1 MTIKIKNMKK
11 IFNFKSL
18 LLFGAV
24 SLSSL
29 SMATEEVAE
38 EVAEATA
45 EVATV
50 ATPIYE
56 TLGVS
61 STALFGIMMAFTAVL
76 LFALYSVAKST
87 SNVLTG
93 MQNKFKKTGLLIAI
107 SLISSA
113 TFAADGG
120 TESADMVFSNTSFWT
135 IFALDVCTIIAI
147 LYFAMFAKKVINT
160 TESENLPSSL
170 FASFTNAVDM
180 DKEDSIL
187 LDHEYDGIRELDNDL
202 PPWWKYGFYI
212 TIVWGVVYFV
222 YYQVMEIGNL
232 QTAEYNQEMIDGEK
246 QVAAYKAANP
256 NMVNAETVELL
267 TDATTLSTG
276 QEIYN
281 TNCVAC
287 HASNGG
293 GGIGPNLT
301 DKNWI
306 YNGDIK
312 GVFNTVSEG
321 AENGMIAWKDI
332 LNPEKIQAVSS
343 YVLSMKLAEGGK
355 APQGENIFE

>member
-1 MTIKIKNMKK
+1 MKK
-11 IFNFKSL
+11 IFNFKSI

-24 SLSSL
+24 TLSSL
-29 SMATEEVAE
+29 SMAAEEAAETVAE
-38 EVAEATA
+38 VVKE
-45 EVATV
+45 

-61 STALFGIMMAFTAVL
+61 STALFSIMMAFTAVL
-76 LFALYSVAKST
+76 LFALYSIAKSA
-87 SNVLTG
+87 SNVLIG
-93 MQNKFKKTGLLIAI
+93 KQNKLKKASLLIAL
-107 SLISSA
+107 SLVSSA
-113 TFAADGG
+113 TFAADGSVG
-120 TESADMVFSNTSFWT
+120 TADMAFSNLTFWT
-135 IFALDVCTIIAI
+135 ILAIDICIILAI
-147 LYFAMFAKKVINT
+147 IYFANFAKKVAK
-160 TESENLPSSL
+160 TETSESLPTSL
-170 FASFTNAVDM
+170 FASFTNAVDL

-232 QTAEYNQEMIDGEK
+232 QTAEYNQEMADGEK
-246 QVAAYKAANP
+246 EIAAYKAANP
-256 NMVNAETVELL
+256 NMVNAETVVLL
-267 TDATTLSTG
+267 TDADAIASG
-276 QEIYN
+276 KEIYS

-287 HASNGG
+287 HAGNGG

-306 YNGDIK
+306 YNGDVK
-312 GVFNTVSEG
+312 GVFNTISEG

-343 YVLSMKLAEGGK
+343 YVLSMELAEGGK
-355 APQGENIFE
+355 DPQGDNIVE

>member
-1 MTIKIKNMKK
+1 
-11 IFNFKSL
+11 
-18 LLFGAV
+18 
-24 SLSSL
+24 
-29 SMATEEVAE
+29 MAAE
-38 EVAEATA
+38 EVAEAVTEVV
-45 EVATV
+45 EVAKE

-61 STALFGIMMAFTAVL
+61 STTLFGIMMAFTTIL
-76 LFALYSVAKST
+76 LFALYSVAKSA

-93 MQNKFKKTGLLIAI
+93 MQSKFKKVSLLIVL
-107 SLISSA
+107 SLLSSVS
-113 TFAADGG
+113 FAAEGG
-120 TESADMVFSNTSFWT
+120 TESADMVFSNTAFWT
-135 IFALDVCTIIAI
+135 IFTIDICIILAI
-147 LYFAMFAKKVINT
+147 IYFAMFAKKVVNAS
-160 TESENLPSSL
+160 ESETLPTSL
-170 FASFTNAVDM
+170 FASFTNAVDI

-222 YYQVMEIGNL
+222 YYQVLEIGNL
-232 QTAEYNQEMIDGEK
+232 QTAEYNQEMVDGEK
-246 QVAAYKAANP
+246 QIAAYKAANP

-267 TDATTLSTG
+267 TDADALAAG
-276 QEIYN
+276 KELYDM
-281 TNCVAC
+281 NCVAC
-287 HASNGG
+287 HAGNGG

-355 APQGENIFE
+355 EAQGDNIVE

>member
-1 MTIKIKNMKK
+1 MKK

-18 LLFGAV
+18 LLFGAI
-24 SLSSL
+24 SSSSL

-38 EVAEATA
+38 AVTEVVEVAI
-45 EVATV
+45 EV
-50 ATPIYE
+50 TPIYE

-61 STALFGIMMAFTAVL
+61 STALFGIMMAFTAIL
-76 LFALYSVAKST
+76 LFALYSIAKSA

-93 MQNKFKKTGLLIAI
+93 MQSKFKKASLLIVL
-107 SLISSA
+107 SLLSSVS
-113 TFAADGG
+113 FAADGT
-120 TESADMVFSNTSFWT
+120 TESADMEFSNIAFWT
-135 IFALDVCTIIAI
+135 IFAIDICIILAI
-147 LYFAMFAKKVINT
+147 IYFAMFAKKVANT
-160 TESENLPSSL
+160 TKKEALPTSL
-170 FASFTNAVDM
+170 FASFTNAVDI

-222 YYQVMEIGNL
+222 YYQVLEIGNL
-232 QTAEYNQEMIDGEK
+232 QTAEYNQEMVDGEK
-246 QVAAYKAANP
+246 EIAAYKAANP

-267 TDATTLSTG
+267 TDTDALAAG
-276 QEIYN
+276 KELYDM
-281 TNCVAC
+281 NCVAC
-287 HASNGG
+287 HAGNGG

-355 APQGENIFE
+355 EAQGDNIVE

>member
-1 MTIKIKNMKK
+1 MKK

-18 LLFGAV
+18 LLLGAV

-29 SMATEEVAE
+29 STATEKVVEPITEV
-38 EVAEATA
+38 
-45 EVATV
+45 
-50 ATPIYE
+50 TPIYE

-61 STALFGIMMAFTAVL
+61 STTLFSFMMAFTVVL
-76 LFALYSVAKST
+76 LFILYSVAKT
-87 SNVLTG
+87 ASNVLKAI
-93 MQNKFKKTGLLIAI
+93 QDKFKKASLLTVLSFI
-107 SLISSA
+107 S
-113 TFAADGG
+113 FASFAVDGG
-120 TESADMVFSNTSFWT
+120 TTSVDMVFSNSSFWT
-135 IFALDVCTIIAI
+135 VFSIDLCIIAMI
-147 LYFAMFAKKVINT
+147 LYFTLFVSKVIKT
-160 TESENLPSSL
+160 PSTDTPPSSL
-170 FASFTNAVDM
+170 FSSFTNEVDV
-180 DKEDSIL
+180 DKEGSIL

-202 PPWWKYGFYI
+202 PPWWEYGFYI
-212 TIVWGVVYFV
+212 TIVWAVGYFV

-232 QTAEYNQEMIDGEK
+232 QTAEYNQEMLDGEK
-246 QVAAYKAANP
+246 QIAAYKAANP

-267 TDATTLSTG
+267 TDIDALATGKEL
-276 QEIYN
+276 YN

-287 HASNGG
+287 HAGNGG

-301 DKNWI
+301 DNNWI

-321 AENGMIAWKDI
+321 DENGMIAWKDI

-355 APQGENIFE
+355 EPQGDNIVE

>member
-1 MTIKIKNMKK
+1 MKK
-11 IFNFKSL
+11 IFNFKSI
-18 LLFGAV
+18 LLFGAI

-29 SMATEEVAE
+29 AMATEEVTE
-38 EVAEATA
+38 
-45 EVATV
+45 TV
-50 ATPIYE
+50 TDAVVTSTPIYE

-61 STALFGIMMAFTAVL
+61 STALFGIMMAFTVVL
-76 LFALYSVAKST
+76 LFALYSVSKTA
-87 SNVLTG
+87 SNVLKAV
-93 MQNKFKKTGLLIAI
+93 QDKFKKASLLVVI

-113 TFAADGG
+113 SFAADGG
-120 TESADMVFSNTSFWT
+120 TESADMVFSNMSFWT
-135 IFALDVCTIIAI
+135 IFSIDICIIAMI
-147 LYFAMFAKKVINT
+147 VYFAMFTKNVIKN
-160 TESENLPSSL
+160 SSTDTPPTSI
-170 FASFTNAVDM
+170 FSSFTNAVDI

-212 TIVWGVVYFV
+212 TIIWAVGYFF

-232 QTAEYNQEMIDGEK
+232 QTAEFEQEMADGEK
-246 QVAAYKAANP
+246 EIATYKAANP
-256 NMVNAETVELL
+256 NMVNAETVTLL
-267 TDATTLSTG
+267 TDVDAIATG

-287 HASNGG
+287 HAGNGG

-301 DKNWI
+301 DNNWI

-312 GVFNTVSEG
+312 GVFNTISEG

-332 LNPEKIQAVSS
+332 LNPEKIQFVAS
-343 YVLSMKLAEGGK
+343 YVLSMEDAVGGK
-355 APQGENIFE
+355 EPQGDNIVE

>member
-1 MTIKIKNMKK
+1 MKK

-18 LLFGAV
+18 LLLGAV

-29 SMATEEVAE
+29 STATEKVVEPITEV
-38 EVAEATA
+38 
-45 EVATV
+45 
-50 ATPIYE
+50 TPIYE

-61 STALFGIMMAFTAVL
+61 STTLFSFMMAFTVVL
-76 LFALYSVAKST
+76 LFILYSVAKT
-87 SNVLTG
+87 ASNVLKAI
-93 MQNKFKKTGLLIAI
+93 QDKFKKASLLTVLSFI
-107 SLISSA
+107 S
-113 TFAADGG
+113 FASFAVDGG
-120 TESADMVFSNTSFWT
+120 TTSVDMVFSNSSFWT
-135 IFALDVCTIIAI
+135 VFIIDLCIIAMI
-147 LYFAMFAKKVINT
+147 LYFTLFVSKVIKT
-160 TESENLPSSL
+160 PSTDTPPSSL
-170 FASFTNAVDM
+170 FSSFTNAVDV
-180 DKEDSIL
+180 DKEGSIL

-212 TIVWGVVYFV
+212 TIVWAVGYFV

-232 QTAEYNQEMIDGEK
+232 QTAEYNQEMLDGEK
-246 QVAAYKAANP
+246 QIAAYKAANP

-267 TDATTLSTG
+267 TDIDALATGKEL
-276 QEIYN
+276 YK

-287 HASNGG
+287 HAGNGG

-301 DKNWI
+301 DNNWI

-355 APQGENIFE
+355 EPQGDNIVE

>member
-1 MTIKIKNMKK
+1 MKK

-18 LLFGAV
+18 LLLGAV

-29 SMATEEVAE
+29 STATEKVVEPITEV
-38 EVAEATA
+38 
-45 EVATV
+45 
-50 ATPIYE
+50 TPIYE

-61 STALFGIMMAFTAVL
+61 STTLFSFMMAFTVVL
-76 LFALYSVAKST
+76 LFILYSVAKT
-87 SNVLTG
+87 ASNVLKAI
-93 MQNKFKKTGLLIAI
+93 QDKFEKASLLTVLSFI
-107 SLISSA
+107 S
-113 TFAADGG
+113 FASFAVDGG
-120 TESADMVFSNTSFWT
+120 TTSVDMVFSNSSFWT
-135 IFALDVCTIIAI
+135 VFSIDLCIIAMI
-147 LYFAMFAKKVINT
+147 LYFTLFVSKVIKT
-160 TESENLPSSL
+160 PSTDTPPSSL
-170 FASFTNAVDM
+170 FSSFTNAVDV
-180 DKEDSIL
+180 DKEGSIL

-212 TIVWGVVYFV
+212 TIVWAVGYFV

-232 QTAEYNQEMIDGEK
+232 QTAEYKQEMLDGEK
-246 QVAAYKAANP
+246 QIAAYKAANP

-267 TDATTLSTG
+267 TDIDALATGKEL
-276 QEIYN
+276 YN

-287 HASNGG
+287 HAGNGG

-301 DKNWI
+301 DNNWI

-355 APQGENIFE
+355 EPQGDNIVE

>member
-1 MTIKIKNMKK
+1 MKK

-18 LLFGAV
+18 LLLGAV

-29 SMATEEVAE
+29 STATEKVVEPITEV
-38 EVAEATA
+38 
-45 EVATV
+45 
-50 ATPIYE
+50 TPIYE

-61 STALFGIMMAFTAVL
+61 STTLFSFMMAFTVVL
-76 LFALYSVAKST
+76 LFILYSVAKT
-87 SNVLTG
+87 ASNVLKAI
-93 MQNKFKKTGLLIAI
+93 QDKFKKASLLTVLSFI
-107 SLISSA
+107 S
-113 TFAADGG
+113 FASFAVDGG
-120 TESADMVFSNTSFWT
+120 TTSVDMVFSNSSFWT
-135 IFALDVCTIIAI
+135 VFSIDLCIIAMI
-147 LYFAMFAKKVINT
+147 LYFTLFVSKVIKT
-160 TESENLPSSL
+160 PSTDTPPSSL
-170 FASFTNAVDM
+170 FSSFTNAVDV
-180 DKEDSIL
+180 DKEGSIL

-212 TIVWGVVYFV
+212 TIVWAVGYFV

-232 QTAEYNQEMIDGEK
+232 QTAEYNQEMLDGEK
-246 QVAAYKAANP
+246 QIAAYKAANP

-267 TDATTLSTG
+267 TDIDALATGKEL
-276 QEIYN
+276 YN

-287 HASNGG
+287 HAGNGG

-301 DKNWI
+301 DNNWI

-355 APQGENIFE
+355 EPQGDNIVE